1 MNVIIDRERLRRRA
15 AVSHVAS
22 LGGILLILAS
32 VGLSMWRPQLTTL
45 TAVMLFAGFAT
56 STIGIFYANRWVKR
70 PRPEEILDRAL
81 KGLDNRHRLYHYLPR
96 GPDHLL
102 LTPSGLVVLETRSEE
117 GYFEFK
123 DGRWH
128 QKITLGKA
136 LRFFVEESLG
146 DPIADARREIT
157 RLARALE
164 DRAPSLGSIPAAT
177 IVVFTHPNATLVS
190 KGNPIPIVQPKH
202 LSKALPKNQPALRP
216 EAYAALCTA
225 FDDGGPG

>member
-1 MNVIIDRERLRRRA
+1 MKVIIDRDRLRRRA
-15 AVSHVAS
+15 AASHVAS

-45 TAVMLFAGFAT
+45 TAVLLFAGFAT
-56 STIGIFYANRWVKR
+56 STIGIYYANRWVKK

-128 QKITLGKA
+128 QKITLGKD
-136 LRFFVEESLG
+136 LRLFMAEYLG

-157 RLARALE
+157 RLARG
-164 DRAPSLGSIPAAT
+164 LGGAGPRLGGVSRGAAA
-177 IVVFTHPNATLVS
+177 V
-190 KGNPIPIVQPKH
+190 
-202 LSKALPKNQPALRP
+202 
-216 EAYAALCTA
+216 
-225 FDDGGPG
+225 

>member
-1 MNVIIDRERLRRRA
+1 MKVIIDRERLRRRA
-15 AVSHVAS
+15 AASHVAS

-32 VGLSMWRPQLTTL
+32 VGLSMWRPQLTSL

-56 STIGIFYANRWVKR
+56 STIGIFYANRWVKK

-81 KGLDNRHRLYHYLPR
+81 QGLDNRHRLYHYLPR

-117 GYFEFK
+117 GYFEFR

-136 LRFFVEESLG
+136 LRFFVEEPLG
-146 DPIADARREIT
+146 DPIADARRET
-157 RLARALE
+157 NRLARALE
-164 DRAPSLGSIPAAT
+164 DRAPSLGSIPAVS
-177 IVVFTHPNATLVS
+177 IVVFTHPNATLAS
-190 KGNPIPIVQPKH
+190 KGNPIPIVQPKQ
-202 LSKALPKNQPALRP
+202 LRKELPKNQPSLRP
-216 EAYAALCTA
+216 EAYTALCTT